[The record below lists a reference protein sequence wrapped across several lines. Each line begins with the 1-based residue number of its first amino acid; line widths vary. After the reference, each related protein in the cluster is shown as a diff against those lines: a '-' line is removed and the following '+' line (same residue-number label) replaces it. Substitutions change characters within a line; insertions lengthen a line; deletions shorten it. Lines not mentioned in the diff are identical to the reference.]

1 MASKPIMQ
9 FKAEL
14 MDAHIPIWRRFQV
27 MDDVRFSRL
36 AYILMTLF
44 EMQASHL
51 FAFDIHVANNIRK
64 RTGDDEIAKERLA
77 RSYEDEGMAHVDIQ
91 MPIEDDWIADAQAD
105 MGTPVKDATKEYVK
119 WQISHIGDEFTFEYD
134 FGDGW
139 DVRLTLEEVFEDEN
153 LSGKELPRVI
163 EGEGFG
169 IIEDCGG
176 VDGLEK
182 LDKAFKMG
190 QGESYEE
197 YCEWLGVDNV
207 DLATFDIEDM
217 NFRLK
222 KVPRI
227 FCDLYEKGL
236 VPTQQSIDIL
246 ERNYK

>member
-14 MDAHIPIWRRFQV
+14 VDAHIPIWRRFQV

-36 AYILMTLF
+36 AYILMTMF

-105 MGTPVKDATKEYVK
+105 METPVKDATKEYVK
-119 WQISHIGDEFTFEYD
+119 WQISHIGDEFIFEYD

-139 DVRLTLEEVFEDEN
+139 DVRLILEEVFEDEN

-182 LDKAFKMG
+182 LDKAFKVG
-190 QGESYEE
+190 HGESYEE
-197 YCEWLGVDNV
+197 YREWLGVDNV
-207 DLATFDIEDM
+207 DLASFDIEDM